1 MTERYTHGHD
11 DAVLRSHG
19 WRTAEN
25 SARYLLDVLAPGAS
39 VLDVGCGPGTIT
51 ADLARAVGDGQVLGL
66 DRSAEVVARAAAT
79 HGATNLRFD
88 VGDAY
93 ELDHPNDAFDVV
105 HAHQV
110 LQHLGDPV
118 RALTEL
124 RRVCRPGGLVA
135 VRDAD
140 FSAMSWWPDVPGLQE
155 WREVYLQVARAN
167 GGEPDAGRHLLGWA
181 EDAGLRQLRWSA
193 STWCF
198 TSEEDRGWWS
208 RTWADRITGTDL
220 ADQAIELGV
229 TDRELLERCG
239 DAWTRWASQPEACFV
254 VPHGEVTGR
263 A

>member
-11 DAVLRSHG
+11 DAVLRSHS

-25 SARYLLDVLAPGAS
+25 SARHLLEVLEPGAS

-79 HGATNLRFD
+79 HRAPNLAFD

-93 ELDHPNDAFDVV
+93 ALDHPDGTFDVV

-118 RALTEL
+118 RALSDL
-124 RRVCRPGGLVA
+124 RRVCRPGGIVA

-155 WREVYLQVARAN
+155 WRDVYLEVARAN

-181 EDAGLRQLRWSA
+181 EEAGLERLRWSA

-229 TDRELLERCG
+229 ADRDLLERCG
-239 DAWTRWASQPEACFV
+239 AAWNTWASDPAGCFV
-254 VPHGEVTGR
+254 VPHGEVVGR